1 MKTLILQLT
10 AIFLMLLSMQP
21 FMAQTPVLVKDINPL
36 GDAKPEN
43 FIEFNGKMYFRA
55 NDGVHGI
62 ELWVSDGT
70 AEGTKMLKDINPDG
84 NSMPRYFT
92 EYNGLLYFR
101 AECSTYGVELWVTDG
116 TEDGTRLL
124 KDINPGAGNNS
135 KPENQYLTN
144 ESWPLT
150 VFDGKLY
157 FAANNGS
164 KGLELWV
171 TDGTETGT
179 NMVKDIHSGS
189 YSSYPKYL
197 TELNGKLYFSANN
210 GTNGIQL
217 WVSDGTE
224 VNTTLLKDI
233 YPGQYSS
240 DPAYLTKYNG
250 KIFFRAYYKPY
261 SNLAEFNDLFW
272 TDGTEAGTTL
282 FKTLNGGVSSNPQKF
297 IVYNNRLYFIAS
309 DFSKGLEL
317 WFSDGTVENTRVFK
331 DISPGKSWTPPFN
344 LAISSGKLFFAGN
357 DGVNNY
363 EPWVSDGTEDGT
375 RMIKV
380 LNNGKGS
387 LPTSFTEFNGLTW
400 FVALEDYYYRLFVTD
415 GTESG
420 TRAINLP
427 ETDDD
432 YYGFDPQRTQLFV
445 YNGELYFS
453 AGYDEKGEELYK
465 IDSSI
470 TSINDL
476 TTSVSQ
482 TMSVYPNPAA
492 THFSVDYPENINKL
506 EIISM
511 CGSTIMTITNPGK
524 GEIPVSGIGA
534 GAYIIVAYTAN
545 QILTQKLVIRR

>member
-1 MKTLILQLT
+1 MKTLLLQLT
-10 AIFLMLLSMQP
+10 AIFLMLFSMQL
-21 FMAQTPVLVKDINPL
+21 FMAQTPVLVKEINPL
-36 GDAKPEN
+36 GDANPEN
-43 FIEFNGKMYFRA
+43 FFEFNGKMYFRA

-70 AEGTKMLKDINPDG
+70 ADGTKMLKDINPDG

-124 KDINPGAGNNS
+124 KDINPGTGNSS

-164 KGLELWV
+164 KGFELWV

-179 NMVKDIHSGS
+179 YMVKDIYNGS
-189 YSSYPKYL
+189 SSSNPKYL
-197 TELNGKLYFSANN
+197 TELNGKLYFSADN

-224 VNTTLLKDI
+224 ENTALLKDL

-250 KIFFRAYYKPY
+250 KIFFRAYYKP
-261 SNLAEFNDLFW
+261 SPSHPEMNDLFW
-272 TDGTEAGTTL
+272 TDGTEAGTML
-282 FKTLNGGVSSNPQKF
+282 FKTLNGGASSNPQNF
-297 IVYNNRLYFIAS
+297 IVYNNRLYFTAS

-317 WFSDGTVENTRVFK
+317 WISDGTLDNTEVIK
-331 DISPGKSWTPPFN
+331 DITPGKSWTPPFN
-344 LAISSGKLFFAGN
+344 LAISCGKLFFAGN

-363 EPWVSDGTEDGT
+363 QPWVSDGTEDGT

-380 LNNGKGS
+380 LNNGQGS
-387 LPTSFTEFNGLTW
+387 LPNSFTEFNGLTW
-400 FVALEDYYYRLFVTD
+400 FVALEGYYYKLFVTD

-427 ETDDD
+427 DTDDD

-453 AGYDEKGEELYK
+453 AGYDNKGEELYK
-465 IDSSI
+465 IDASV
-470 TSINDL
+470 TS
-476 TTSVSQ
+476 TPKYQQ
-482 TMSVYPNPAA
+482 TEDYGFTIFPNPA
-492 THFSVDYPENINKL
+492 TDYFMIESGNRVTMLNIYNLSGYQVAHIMGPITGNVTVSHLSSGTYLL
-506 EIISM
+506 EFRTDDKII
-511 CGSTIMTITNPGK
+511 
-524 GEIPVSGIGA
+524 
-534 GAYIIVAYTAN
+534 
-545 QILTQKLVIRR
+545 TQKLIVK